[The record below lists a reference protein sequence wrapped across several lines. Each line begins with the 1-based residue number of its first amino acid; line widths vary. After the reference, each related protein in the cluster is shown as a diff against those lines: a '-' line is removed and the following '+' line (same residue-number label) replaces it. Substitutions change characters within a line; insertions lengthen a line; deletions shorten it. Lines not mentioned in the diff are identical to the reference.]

1 MKKLAVVALLA
12 VFCFGATIMANAA
25 VIGHL
30 RLTDGTNSVT
40 IDTNGA
46 CSSTGSATCIGTIT
60 VAGDAITFN
69 GVIGNFNL
77 NASTGTINNV
87 QPPSIDLNSVNR
99 SSTLG
104 GTINVLWSVTGLT
117 GSGGAYNSSIGG
129 TTNGTVAYK
138 AYFDNSDTAFGIA
151 SLLSSFTSA
160 GTPFANG
167 QGGTF
172 STDGSYSLTQVATVT
187 HAAGTNQISSF
198 DANLSIPEPA
208 SMSILGA
215 GLIGLAG
222 LFRRRL
228 AK

>member
-40 IDTNGA
+40 IDTNGNCTA
-46 CSSTGSATCIGTIT
+46 TGSATCIGTVT
-60 VAGDAITFN
+60 VSGTAITFV
-69 GVIGNFNL
+69 GAIGNFNL

-87 QPPSIDLNSVNR
+87 APPSIDLNSVNR
-99 SSTLG
+99 STG
-104 GTINVLWSVTGLT
+104 GGSVNVLWSVTGLT
-117 GSGGAYNSSIGG
+117 GSGGSYNSSIGG
-129 TTNGTVAYK
+129 TTNGTVAYN
-138 AYFDNSDTAFGIA
+138 AYFDNSDTAFGLA
-151 SLLSSFTSA
+151 NLLSAFTST
-160 GTPFANG
+160 GTPFSNA

-172 STDGSYSLTQVATVT
+172 SADGSYSLTQLATVT
-187 HAAGTNQISSF
+187 HGAGSNLISSF

-222 LFRRRL
+222 LFRRKL
-228 AK
+228 PK